1 MKQFKSLTLILF
13 SFFLICSFSAEL
25 FSQENKFIGVKV
37 CSACHKGEKG
47 KMIYDKWLKTKH
59 AEAYKTLE
67 NEKSKEI
74 AKKKGLKKP
83 PTESE
88 ECLKCHATGYF
99 EKDQRLASNKKED
112 GVTCEACHGP
122 GSSYKTGHGKDKKD
136 EGIKKG
142 LVLGKGDEKIC
153 KICHNPESPTF
164 AGFNYK
170 KDWEKVKH

>member
-1 MKQFKSLTLILF
+1 MKKISQSIIIIF
-13 SFFLICSFSAEL
+13 FFLICGSITDSFA
-25 FSQENKFIGVKV
+25 QDNKFIGVKI

-59 AEAYKTLE
+59 AEAYKRLQ

-83 PTESE
+83 PTEAQ

-99 EKDQRLASNKKED
+99 DKDQRLASSKKED

-122 GSSYKTGHGKDKKD
+122 GSAYKSSHGKEKKE
-136 EGIKKG
+136 EGVKKG
-142 LVLGKGDEKIC
+142 LILGTGDEKIC
-153 KICHNPESPTF
+153 KKCHNPESPTF

-170 KDWEKVKH
+170 RDWEKIKH

>member
-1 MKQFKSLTLILF
+1 MKKSILPILML
-13 SFFLICSFSAEL
+13 SILLMFFCSSDSFS
-25 FSQENKFIGVKV
+25 QDNKFTGVKI

-47 KMIYDKWLKTKH
+47 KMVYDKWLKTKH

-74 AKKKGLKKP
+74 AKKKGLKKSP
-83 PTESE
+83 AEAE

-99 EKDQRLASNKKED
+99 EKDQRLASSKKED

-122 GSSYKTGHGKDKKD
+122 GSAYKSTHGKEKKE

-142 LVLGKGDEKIC
+142 LVIGKGDEKIC
-153 KICHNPESPTF
+153 KKCHNSESPTF